1 MKTRKQS
8 QRGNAILEF
17 AIGFSVL
24 WALFAGVYEF
34 GYTFFVYNQLM
45 TAVSNGAALG
55 SKLQFDTANTANY
68 TTEVQNIVLYGSTTA
83 GTTPLVSGLT
93 RANVTVTPTPSTLP
107 TTVTVSITNFT
118 VNAIFKSFTLNKPRV
133 TMPYMGMIAC
143 STC

>member
-1 MKTRKQS
+1 M
-8 QRGNAILEF
+8 LEF

-34 GYTFFVYNQLM
+34 GYTFLVYNQLM

-107 TTVTVSITNFT
+107 TTVTVSISNFT

-143 STC
+143 SSC

>member
-1 MKTRKQS
+1 
-8 QRGNAILEF
+8 
-17 AIGFSVL
+17 
-24 WALFAGVYEF
+24 
-34 GYTFFVYNQLM
+34 
-45 TAVSNGAALG
+45 
-55 SKLQFDTANTANY
+55 
-68 TTEVQNIVLYGSTTA
+68 VLYGSTTA

>member
-55 SKLQFDTANTANY
+55 SKLRFDTANTANY